1 MKYFYANKTSLPHIE
16 KFTEGSHAIYVC
28 EVKNYV
34 FNAIRLEE
42 QGWEIRDCMKI
53 LQKGSSKQA
62 LLLRKPFKGTVAN
75 NIIKN
80 GCGGINI
87 DISRIESGGEHKNWN
102 PSTFTNR
109 EGSDL
114 AKSHIAGSKD
124 RSDEENNEAM
134 KKSQLESIEKLN
146 KMGRFPANLLLSH
159 SESCEYKGQ
168 KMVKGNGHVP
178 KKGKANPF
186 GGKNDTPQEES
197 YFKEEI
203 VADYDCVADCPI
215 HKLDLQSGITKSTGG
230 SVGTAT
236 GFGNNF
242 EGSRKNVKG
251 NGGKGDIGGASRFF
265 FSYENEEE
273 LNTYLTNLI
282 KVE

>member
-1 MKYFYANKTSLPHIE
+1 MKYFYSNGNSLPHID

-34 FNAIRLEE
+34 FNSIRLEE

-53 LQKGSSKQA
+53 LQEGSSKQA

-87 DISRIESGGEHKNWN
+87 DATRIKGGGTIDNYK
-102 PSTFTNR
+102 PSTFSNR
-109 EGSDL
+109 NGSGL
-114 AKSHIAGSKD
+114 SKSHIAGSKD
-124 RSDEENNEAM
+124 KTNEENNEKM
-134 KKSQLESIEKLN
+134 KEAQLASIQ
-146 KMGRFPANLLLSH
+146 KMNNEGRFPANLIISH
-159 SESCEYKGQ
+159 SESCEHKGQ
-168 KMVKGNGHVP
+168 KIVKGNGHVP

-186 GGKNDTPQEES
+186 GGTNDVPQEES
-197 YFKEEI
+197 YLKKEI

-215 HKLDLQSGITKSTGG
+215 QNLDLQSGTKKSQGRATTGG
-230 SVGTAT
+230 S
-236 GFGNNF
+236 GNVWTLDKDPKK
-242 EGSRKNVKG
+242 ELGY
-251 NGGKGDIGGASRFF
+251 GDVGGASRFF

-273 LNTYLTNLI
+273 LDTYLTNLI

>member
-1 MKYFYANKTSLPHIE
+1 MKYFYSNGNSLPHID

-34 FNAIRLEE
+34 FNSIRLEE

-53 LQKGSSKQA
+53 LQEGSSKQA

-87 DISRIESGGEHKNWN
+87 DATRIKGGGTIDNYK
-102 PSTFTNR
+102 PSTFSNR
-109 EGSDL
+109 NGSGL
-114 AKSHIAGSKD
+114 SKSHIAGSKD
-124 RSDEENNEAM
+124 KTNEENNEKMREA
-134 KKSQLESIEKLN
+134 QLASIQ
-146 KMGRFPANLLLSH
+146 KMNNEGRFPANLIISH
-159 SESCEYKGQ
+159 SESCEHKGQ
-168 KMVKGNGHVP
+168 KIVKGNGHVP

-186 GGKNDTPQEES
+186 GGTNDVPQEES
-197 YFKEEI
+197 YLKEEI

-215 HKLDLQSGITKSTGG
+215 QNLDLQSGTKKSQGRATTGG
-230 SVGTAT
+230 S
-236 GFGNNF
+236 GNVWTLDKDPKK
-242 EGSRKNVKG
+242 ELGY
-251 NGGKGDIGGASRFF
+251 GDVGGASRFF

-273 LNTYLTNLI
+273 LDTYLTNLI